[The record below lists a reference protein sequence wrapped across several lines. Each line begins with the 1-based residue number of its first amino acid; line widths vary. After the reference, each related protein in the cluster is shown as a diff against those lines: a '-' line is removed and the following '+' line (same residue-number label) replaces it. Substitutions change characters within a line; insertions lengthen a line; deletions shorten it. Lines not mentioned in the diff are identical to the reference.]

1 MGRYYN
7 GLLGIPLEIPAP
19 DYYQLLGVDPHS
31 VDDESVKTALA
42 GRLER
47 LDSSPGS
54 GSTLAQHLKRE
65 LQRARATLLDPKS
78 REEYAEWVRQQ
89 RWLDVKRYVQDLVEE
104 GVLSSTRERALQGR
118 MEALGVPGDLVQS
131 AIDDAVGELQATRRP
146 EPRDE
151 RLQREAE
158 ESVLSVMHEVTDAQ
172 LIEAVGVPGTLP
184 PAEDVAAET
193 PRDVPAETP
202 PEDVPAETPRSEASI
217 WADSSQIGGR
227 GKSAAERARDQEE
240 VMRDER
246 ERRAARRSSRAW
258 SSLFFVASAFVAA
271 NALAILVPD
280 LAARVESATAEARGQ
295 LVRSPHALHFALGA
309 LGTSGLLVGLL
320 VFLAGRHDRRFLV
333 PAFLLAMPAVYFG
346 LVPGGQKRLLLR
358 DRAALAARTQEVAAE
373 RDSAI
378 GEVDSARSVAQGL
391 ADEHARAV
399 AELEKR
405 HEVEARELT
414 KRLETATSVQQALGK
429 KLEEQSRLAQKAA
442 EQEPVLAEKTA
453 KVAELQKFLKN
464 QESVI
469 LKLRAE
475 NEELKKKA
483 VPPPP
488 SVTSKP

>member
-1 MGRYYN
+1 
-7 GLLGIPLEIPAP
+7 
-19 DYYQLLGVDPHS
+19 
-31 VDDESVKTALA
+31 
-42 GRLER
+42 
-47 LDSSPGS
+47 
-54 GSTLAQHLKRE
+54 
-65 LQRARATLLDPKS
+65 
-78 REEYAEWVRQQ
+78 
-89 RWLDVKRYVQDLVEE
+89 
-104 GVLSSTRERALQGR
+104 
-118 MEALGVPGDLVQS
+118 
-131 AIDDAVGELQATRRP
+131 
-146 EPRDE
+146 
-151 RLQREAE
+151 
-158 ESVLSVMHEVTDAQ
+158 
-172 LIEAVGVPGTLP
+172 
-184 PAEDVAAET
+184 
-193 PRDVPAETP
+193 
-202 PEDVPAETPRSEASI
+202 
-217 WADSSQIGGR
+217 
-227 GKSAAERARDQEE
+227 
-240 VMRDER
+240 MRDER